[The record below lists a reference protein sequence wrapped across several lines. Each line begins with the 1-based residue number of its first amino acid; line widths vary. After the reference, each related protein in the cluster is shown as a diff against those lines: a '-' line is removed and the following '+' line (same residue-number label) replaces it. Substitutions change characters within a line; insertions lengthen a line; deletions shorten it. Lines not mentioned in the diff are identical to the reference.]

1 MIRLISLALMLA
13 CLGTASC
20 GKRGP
25 LSLPGGVE
33 SLPDDPSKRSDPP
46 A

>member
-1 MIRLISLALMLA
+1 MIRFLGLALVLA
-13 CLGTASC
+13 CLSTTSC

-33 SLPDDPSKRSDPP
+33 SLPDDPSKRSEPP